1 MSFQQAIYH
10 AIPMIVIPV
19 WWDQPALARSAVHHG
34 VGFHLELSEITRES
48 FQLALQ
54 EIIFNE
60 K

>member
-10 AIPMIVIPV
+10 AVPMIVVPV
-19 WWDQPALARSAVHHG
+19 WSDQPAIARSVVHHG
-34 VGFHLELSEITRES
+34 VGIHLELSEITQES
-48 FQLALQ
+48 FRFALH

>member
-1 MSFQQAIYH
+1 MSFQQAIHH

-19 WWDQPALARSAVHHG
+19 WWDQPPMARSAAHHG
-34 VGFHLELSEITRES
+34 VGFHLELSEITQES
-48 FQLALQ
+48 FQFALH